1 MSERPPLEVTL
12 DESTFLDYYYL
23 KEELTDFCKT
33 VGLPTSGGKLELTQR
48 IAHYLKTGEILPQE
62 SKTRSTSPQAQ
73 TLTENSLIEENFV
86 SSEIKR
92 AFFKEKIGNTFS
104 FNVPFQKWLKAN
116 AGKTYAQAI
125 EAYYIIL
132 EEKKTADKVIDKQ
145 FEYNTYIRDFFKHNK
160 DKSLSDAITCW
171 KYKKSLSGHNR
182 YEPSDLIALS

>member
-1 MSERPPLEVTL
+1 MSERPPLEITL

-23 KEELTDFCKT
+23 KEELTNFCKT

>member
-1 MSERPPLEVTL
+1 MSERPPLEITL
-12 DESTFLDYYYL
+12 DESTFRDYYYL

-62 SKTRSTSPQAQ
+62 SKTRNTSPQAQ

-125 EAYYIIL
+125 KAYYTIL
-132 EEKKTADKVIDKQ
+132 EEKKTAEKVIDKQ
-145 FEYNTYIRDFFKHNK
+145 FEYNTYIRDFFKDNK
-160 DKSLSDAITCW
+160 DKSLNDAIICW

-182 YEPSDLIALS
+182 YESSDLIALS

>member
-1 MSERPPLEVTL
+1 MSERPPLEITL

-23 KEELTDFCKT
+23 KEELTNFCKT

-62 SKTRSTSPQAQ
+62 SKTRNTSPQAQ

-104 FNVPFQKWLKAN
+104 FNVQFQKWLKAN

-125 EAYYIIL
+125 EAYYTIL
-132 EEKKTADKVIDKQ
+132 EEKKTAEKVIDKQ
-145 FEYNTYIRDFFKHNK
+145 FEYNTYIRDFFKDNK
-160 DKSLSDAITCW
+160 DKSLNDAITCW

>member
-1 MSERPPLEVTL
+1 MSERPPLEITL
-12 DESTFLDYYYL
+12 DESTFRDYYYL

-62 SKTRSTSPQAQ
+62 SKTRNTSPQAQ

-125 EAYYIIL
+125 KAYYTIL
-132 EEKKTADKVIDKQ
+132 EEKKTAEKVIDKQ
-145 FEYNTYIRDFFKHNK
+145 FEYNTYIRDFFKDNK
-160 DKSLSDAITCW
+160 DKSLNDAIICW
-171 KYKKSLSGHNR
+171 QYKKSLSGHNR

>member
-1 MSERPPLEVTL
+1 MSERPPLEITL

-23 KEELTDFCKT
+23 KEELTNFCKT

-62 SKTRSTSPQAQ
+62 SKTRNTSPQAQ

-125 EAYYIIL
+125 EVYYTIL
-132 EEKKTADKVIDKQ
+132 EEKKTAEKVIDKQ
-145 FEYNTYIRDFFKHNK
+145 FEYNTYIRDFFKDNK
-160 DKSLSDAITCW
+160 DKSLNDAITCW

>member
-1 MSERPPLEVTL
+1 MSERPPLEITL
-12 DESTFLDYYYL
+12 DESTFRDYYYL

-62 SKTRSTSPQAQ
+62 SKTRNTSPQAQ
-73 TLTENSLIEENFV
+73 TLTESSLIEENFV

-125 EAYYIIL
+125 KAYYTIL
-132 EEKKTADKVIDKQ
+132 EEKKTAEKVIDKQ
-145 FEYNTYIRDFFKHNK
+145 FEYNTYIRDFFKDNK
-160 DKSLSDAITCW
+160 DKSLNDAIICW

-182 YEPSDLIALS
+182 YESSDLIALS

>member
-1 MSERPPLEVTL
+1 MSERPPLEITL
-12 DESTFLDYYYL
+12 DESTFRDYYYL

-48 IAHYLKTGEILPQE
+48 IAHYLKTGEILPQK
-62 SKTRSTSPQAQ
+62 SKTRNTSPQAQ

-125 EAYYIIL
+125 KAYYTIL
-132 EEKKTADKVIDKQ
+132 EEKKTAEKVIDKQ
-145 FEYNTYIRDFFKHNK
+145 FEYNTYIRDFFKDNK
-160 DKSLSDAITCW
+160 DKSLNDAIICW

-182 YEPSDLIALS
+182 YESSDLIALS